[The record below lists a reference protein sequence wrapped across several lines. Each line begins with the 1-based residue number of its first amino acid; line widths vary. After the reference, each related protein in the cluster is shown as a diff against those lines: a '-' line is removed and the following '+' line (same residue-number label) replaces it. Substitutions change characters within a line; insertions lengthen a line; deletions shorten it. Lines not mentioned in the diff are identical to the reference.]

1 MDEFLS
7 EKEQIQYIREWWQE
21 NRSYILTALII
32 VIGGVTGNNAWKS
45 SVTEKQL
52 SASSLYESLAVE
64 ISENNLE
71 AGEMIADQ
79 ISEDYSDTVYYE
91 KAKLAMAYFYMSQSR
106 DEDAAN
112 SLRNILSKSSDSEL
126 SLIAEMRLA
135 KIMLYQKKYQEV
147 IDMLKGNIGHAFE
160 TKYSELLGDAY
171 FGLEEFDKAEFA
183 YMAALKNSVQ
193 AQIVDASLIQMKIN
207 DLPDNENLSI
217 TSQDKVESKPE

>member
-1 MDEFLS
+1 VDEFLS

-32 VIGGVTGNNAWKS
+32 VIGGITGNNAWKS
-45 SVTEKQL
+45 SIIEKQL

-71 AGEMIADQ
+71 AGEIITDQ

-112 SLRNILSKSSDSEL
+112 SLRSILSKSSDSEL

-147 IDMLKGNIGHAFE
+147 IDMLKGNTGHAFE

-183 YMAALKNSVQ
+183 YMAALQNTNQ
-193 AQIVDASLIQMKIN
+193 AQIIDASLIQMKIN
-207 DLPDNENLSI
+207 DLPDNDDLSI
-217 TSQDKVESKPE
+217 SSQDKVESGSQ

>member
-32 VIGGVTGNNAWKS
+32 VIGGITGNNTWKS
-45 SVTEKQL
+45 SVIEKQL

-71 AGEMIADQ
+71 AGKMIADQ

-207 DLPDNENLSI
+207 DLPDNENLSF

>member
-32 VIGGVTGNNAWKS
+32 VIGGITGNNAWKS
-45 SVTEKQL
+45 SIIEKQL

-71 AGEMIADQ
+71 AGEIITDE

-112 SLRNILSKSSDSEL
+112 SLRSILSKSSDSEL

-147 IDMLKGNIGHAFE
+147 IDMLKGNTGHAFE

-183 YMAALKNSVQ
+183 YMAALQNTNQ

-207 DLPDNENLSI
+207 DLPDNDDLSI
-217 TSQDKVESKPE
+217 SSQDKVESGSQ

>member
-32 VIGGVTGNNAWKS
+32 VIGGVTGDNAWKS

-71 AGEMIADQ
+71 AGEMISDQ

-112 SLRNILSKSSDSEL
+112 SLRSILSKSSDSEL

-183 YMAALKNSVQ
+183 YMAALKNTNQ
-193 AQIVDASLIQMKIN
+193 AQIVDASLVQMKIN
-207 DLPDNENLSI
+207 DLPDNDNLSI
-217 TSQDKVESKPE
+217 SSQDKVESGSQ

>member
-21 NRSYILTALII
+21 NRSYILTVLII

-64 ISENNLE
+64 VSENNLE

-183 YMAALKNSVQ
+183 YMAALKNTNQ

-207 DLPDNENLSI
+207 DLPDNDNLSI
-217 TSQDKVESKPE
+217 SSQDKVESGSQ

>member
-45 SVTEKQL
+45 SVIEKQL

-71 AGEMIADQ
+71 AGEMISDQ

-112 SLRNILSKSSDSEL
+112 SLRSILSKSSDSEL

-183 YMAALKNSVQ
+183 YIAALKNTNQ

-207 DLPDNENLSI
+207 DLPDNDNLSI
-217 TSQDKVESKPE
+217 SSQDKVESGSQ

>member
-183 YMAALKNSVQ
+183 YMAALKNTNQ

>member
-1 MDEFLS
+1 VDEFLS

-32 VIGGVTGNNAWKS
+32 VIGGITGNNAWKS
-45 SVTEKQL
+45 SVIEKQL
-52 SASSLYESLAVE
+52 SASSLYESLAFE

-207 DLPDNENLSI
+207 DLPDNENLLF

>member
-32 VIGGVTGNNAWKS
+32 VIGGIAGNNVWKS
-45 SVTEKQL
+45 SIIEKQL

-71 AGEMIADQ
+71 AGEIITDQ

-112 SLRNILSKSSDSEL
+112 SLRSILSKSSDSEL

-147 IDMLKGNIGHAFE
+147 IDMLKGNTGHAFE

-183 YMAALKNSVQ
+183 YMAALQNTNQ

-207 DLPDNENLSI
+207 DLPDNDDLTIS
-217 TSQDKVESKPE
+217 SQDKVESGSQ

>member
-1 MDEFLS
+1 VDEFLS

-45 SVTEKQL
+45 SVIEKQL

-183 YMAALKNSVQ
+183 YMAALKNTNQ

-207 DLPDNENLSI
+207 DLPDNDNLSI
-217 TSQDKVESKPE
+217 SSQDKVESGSQ

>member
-1 MDEFLS
+1 
-7 EKEQIQYIREWWQE
+7 
-21 NRSYILTALII
+21 
-32 VIGGVTGNNAWKS
+32 VIGGITGNNAWKS
-45 SVTEKQL
+45 SIIEKQL

-71 AGEMIADQ
+71 AGEIITDQ

-112 SLRNILSKSSDSEL
+112 SLRSILSKSSDSEL

-147 IDMLKGNIGHAFE
+147 IDMLKGNTGHAFE

-183 YMAALKNSVQ
+183 YMAALQNTNQ

-207 DLPDNENLSI
+207 DLPDNDDLSI
-217 TSQDKVESKPE
+217 SSQDKVESGSQ

>member
-45 SVTEKQL
+45 SVIEKQL

-71 AGEMIADQ
+71 AGEMISDQ

-112 SLRNILSKSSDSEL
+112 SLRSILSKSSDSEL

-183 YMAALKNSVQ
+183 YMAALKNTNQ

-207 DLPDNENLSI
+207 DLPDNDNLSI
-217 TSQDKVESKPE
+217 SPQDKVESGSQ

>member
-32 VIGGVTGNNAWKS
+32 VIGGITGNNTWKS
-45 SVTEKQL
+45 SVIEKQL

-71 AGEMIADQ
+71 AGKMIADQ

-183 YMAALKNSVQ
+183 YMAALKNTNQ

-217 TSQDKVESKPE
+217 SSEDRVESRPQ

>member
-71 AGEMIADQ
+71 AGEMISDQ

-183 YMAALKNSVQ
+183 YMAALKNTNQ

-207 DLPDNENLSI
+207 DLPDNDNLSI
-217 TSQDKVESKPE
+217 SSQDKVESGSQ

>member
-32 VIGGVTGNNAWKS
+32 VIGGITGNNAWKS
-45 SVTEKQL
+45 SVIEKQL

-71 AGEMIADQ
+71 AGKMIADQ

-217 TSQDKVESKPE
+217 SSHDKVESSPE

>member
-183 YMAALKNSVQ
+183 YMAALKNTNQ

-217 TSQDKVESKPE
+217 SSEDRVESRPQ

>member
-45 SVTEKQL
+45 SVIEKQL

-183 YMAALKNSVQ
+183 YMAALKNTNQ

-207 DLPDNENLSI
+207 DLPDNDNLSI
-217 TSQDKVESKPE
+217 SSQDKVESGSQ

>member
-32 VIGGVTGNNAWKS
+32 VIGGITGNNTWKS
-45 SVTEKQL
+45 SVIEKQL

-79 ISEDYSDTVYYE
+79 INEDYSDTVYYE
-91 KAKLAMAYFYMSQSR
+91 KAQLAMAYFYMSQSR

-183 YMAALKNSVQ
+183 YMAALKNTNQ

-207 DLPDNENLSI
+207 DLPDNDDLSI
-217 TSQDKVESKPE
+217 SSQDKVESGSQ

>member
-1 MDEFLS
+1 VDEFLS

-32 VIGGVTGNNAWKS
+32 VIGGITGNNAWKS
-45 SVTEKQL
+45 SIIEKQL

-71 AGEMIADQ
+71 AGEIITDQ

-112 SLRNILSKSSDSEL
+112 SLRSILSKSSDSEL

-147 IDMLKGNIGHAFE
+147 IDMLKGNTGHAFE

-183 YMAALKNSVQ
+183 YMAALQNTNQ

-207 DLPDNENLSI
+207 DLPDNDDLTIS
-217 TSQDKVESKPE
+217 SQDKVESGSQ

>member
-1 MDEFLS
+1 VDEFLS

-32 VIGGVTGNNAWKS
+32 VIGGITGNNAWKS
-45 SVTEKQL
+45 SVIEKQL

-71 AGEMIADQ
+71 AGEIITDQ

-112 SLRNILSKSSDSEL
+112 SLRGILSKSSDSEL
-126 SLIAEMRLA
+126 SLIAKTRLA

-147 IDMLKGNIGHAFE
+147 INMLKGNFGHAFE
-160 TKYSELLGDAY
+160 AKHSELLGDAY

-183 YMAALKNSVQ
+183 YKAALQNTNQ
-193 AQIVDASLIQMKIN
+193 AQIIDASLIQMKIN
-207 DLPDNENLSI
+207 DLPDNDNLSI
-217 TSQDKVESKPE
+217 SSQDKVESGSK

>member
-45 SVTEKQL
+45 SVIEKQL

-71 AGEMIADQ
+71 AGEMISDQ

-183 YMAALKNSVQ
+183 YIAALKNTNQ

-207 DLPDNENLSI
+207 DLPDNDNLSI
-217 TSQDKVESKPE
+217 SSQDKVESGSQ

>member
-1 MDEFLS
+1 VDEFLS

-21 NRSYILTALII
+21 NRSYILTVLII

-64 ISENNLE
+64 VSENNLE

-183 YMAALKNSVQ
+183 YMAALKNTNQ

-207 DLPDNENLSI
+207 DLPDNDNLSI
-217 TSQDKVESKPE
+217 SSQDKVESGSQ

>member
-1 MDEFLS
+1 VDEFLS

-32 VIGGVTGNNAWKS
+32 VIGGITGNNAWKS
-45 SVTEKQL
+45 SIIEKQL

-71 AGEMIADQ
+71 AGEIITDQ

-112 SLRNILSKSSDSEL
+112 SLRSILSKSSDSEL

-147 IDMLKGNIGHAFE
+147 IDMLKGNTGHAFE

-171 FGLEEFDKAEFA
+171 FGIEEFDKAEFA
-183 YMAALKNSVQ
+183 YMAALQNTNQ

-207 DLPDNENLSI
+207 DLPDNDDLSI
-217 TSQDKVESKPE
+217 SSQDKVESGSQ

>member
-32 VIGGVTGNNAWKS
+32 VIGGITGNNAWKS
-45 SVTEKQL
+45 SIIEKQL

-79 ISEDYSDTVYYE
+79 ISEDYGDTVYYE

-126 SLIAEMRLA
+126 SLIAEIRLA

-147 IDMLKGNIGHAFE
+147 IDMLKSNTGHAFE

-183 YMAALKNSVQ
+183 YMAALKNTNQ
-193 AQIVDASLIQMKIN
+193 AQIVDASLVQMKIN
-207 DLPDNENLSI
+207 DLPDNDNLSI
-217 TSQDKVESKPE
+217 SSQDKVESQTQ

>member
-32 VIGGVTGNNAWKS
+32 VIGGITGNNAWKS
-45 SVTEKQL
+45 SVIEKQL

-183 YMAALKNSVQ
+183 YMAALKNTNQ

-207 DLPDNENLSI
+207 DLPDNDNLSI
-217 TSQDKVESKPE
+217 SSQDKVESGSQ

>member
-1 MDEFLS
+1 VDEFLS

-183 YMAALKNSVQ
+183 YMAALKNTNQ

-207 DLPDNENLSI
+207 DLPDNDNLSI
-217 TSQDKVESKPE
+217 SPQDKVESGSQ

>member
-1 MDEFLS
+1 VDEFLS

-32 VIGGVTGNNAWKS
+32 VIGGITGNNAWKS
-45 SVTEKQL
+45 SVIEKQL
-52 SASSLYESLAVE
+52 SASSLYESLAFE

-207 DLPDNENLSI
+207 DLPDNENLSF

>member
-1 MDEFLS
+1 VDEFLS

-32 VIGGVTGNNAWKS
+32 VIGGITGNNAWKS
-45 SVTEKQL
+45 SIIEKQL

-112 SLRNILSKSSDSEL
+112 SLRNILSKSTDSEL
-126 SLIAEMRLA
+126 SLIAEIRLA

-147 IDMLKGNIGHAFE
+147 IDMLKINTGHAFE

-183 YMAALKNSVQ
+183 YMAALKNTNQ
-193 AQIVDASLIQMKIN
+193 AQIVDASLVQMKIN
-207 DLPDNENLSI
+207 DLPDNDNLSI
-217 TSQDKVESKPE
+217 SSQDKVESQTQ

>member
-71 AGEMIADQ
+71 AGKMIADQ

-207 DLPDNENLSI
+207 DLPDNENLSF

>member
-91 KAKLAMAYFYMSQSR
+91 KASCHCWR
-106 DEDAAN
+106 
-112 SLRNILSKSSDSEL
+112 R
-126 SLIAEMRLA
+126 
-135 KIMLYQKKYQEV
+135 
-147 IDMLKGNIGHAFE
+147 
-160 TKYSELLGDAY
+160 
-171 FGLEEFDKAEFA
+171 
-183 YMAALKNSVQ
+183 
-193 AQIVDASLIQMKIN
+193 
-207 DLPDNENLSI
+207 
-217 TSQDKVESKPE
+217 

>member
-7 EKEQIQYIREWWQE
+7 EKEQIQYIREWWKE

-32 VIGGVTGNNAWKS
+32 VIGGITGNNAWKS
-45 SVTEKQL
+45 SVIEKQL
-52 SASSLYESLAVE
+52 SASSLYESLAFE

-91 KAKLAMAYFYMSQSR
+91 KAKLAMAYFYMTQSR

-207 DLPDNENLSI
+207 DLPDNENLSFS
-217 TSQDKVESKPE
+217 SQDKVESKPE

>member
-183 YMAALKNSVQ
+183 YMAALKNTNQ

-207 DLPDNENLSI
+207 DLPDNDNLSI
-217 TSQDKVESKPE
+217 SPQDKVESESQ

>member
-32 VIGGVTGNNAWKS
+32 VIGGITGNNAWKS
-45 SVTEKQL
+45 SIIEKQL

-71 AGEMIADQ
+71 AGEIITDQ

-112 SLRNILSKSSDSEL
+112 SLRSILSKSSDSEL

-147 IDMLKGNIGHAFE
+147 IDMLKGNTGHAFE

-171 FGLEEFDKAEFA
+171 FGLDEFDKAEFA
-183 YMAALKNSVQ
+183 YMAALQNTNQ

-207 DLPDNENLSI
+207 DLPDNDDLSI
-217 TSQDKVESKPE
+217 SSQDKVESGSQ

>member
-1 MDEFLS
+1 VDEFLS

-45 SVTEKQL
+45 SVIEKQL

-183 YMAALKNSVQ
+183 YMAALKNTNQ
-193 AQIVDASLIQMKIN
+193 AQIIDASLIQMKIN
-207 DLPDNENLSI
+207 DLPDNDNLSI
-217 TSQDKVESKPE
+217 SSQDKVESGSQ

>member
-32 VIGGVTGNNAWKS
+32 VIGGITGNNTWKS
-45 SVTEKQL
+45 SVIEKQL

-217 TSQDKVESKPE
+217 SSHDYVESSPE

>member
-207 DLPDNENLSI
+207 DLPDNENLSF

>member
-45 SVTEKQL
+45 SVTEKLL

-207 DLPDNENLSI
+207 DLPDNENLSF